1 MEIQG
6 TQSAERQDRSDIA
19 VRSRKRIDVTGVK
32 EVLSFDES
40 SVSMITR
47 CGEMTV
53 EGEGL
58 KIETLDT
65 DKGIV
70 AVEGKIDA
78 VIYFDHAERPEK
90 RRLFGKA
97 DRR

>member
-6 TQSAERQDRSDIA
+6 IQSAERQEKNDI
-19 VRSRKRIDVTGVK
+19 VIRSRKRIDITGVK
-32 EVLSFDES
+32 EVLSFDDS

-53 EGEGL
+53 EGEAL

-70 AVEGKIDA
+70 AVDGRIDA
-78 VIYFDHAERPEK
+78 VIYYDRPEGTEKK
-90 RRLFGKA
+90 RFFGRSA
-97 DRR
+97 RR

>member
-6 TQSAERQDRSDIA
+6 IQSAERQEKSDIA
-19 VRSRKRIDVTGVK
+19 IRSRKRIDITGVK
-32 EVLSFDES
+32 EVLSFDDS

-47 CGEMTV
+47 CGEITV

-70 AVEGKIDA
+70 AVDGKIDA
-78 VIYFDHAERPEK
+78 VIYFDHTDRPEK
-90 RRLFGKA
+90 KRFFGKA

>member
-6 TQSAERQDRSDIA
+6 FQPAEKQEKSDIA

-32 EVLSFDES
+32 EVLSFDDS

-47 CGEMTV
+47 CGEMSV

-58 KIETLDT
+58 KVGTLDT
-65 DKGIV
+65 DKGVVIID
-70 AVEGKIDA
+70 GKIDA
-78 VIYFDHAERPEK
+78 VIYYDHTDKTEK
-90 RRLFGKA
+90 RRLFGRSDK
-97 DRR
+97 R